1 MQTVADEAGHR
12 DAAVLDLGVAQPADG
27 VLVASSPEI
36 GVGEAERVVE
46 ANDGV
51 QLDGE
56 RLKVGLGLLDLD
68 RGAGGRRG
76 HEGRGQGQGSEGG
89 DELLR
94 WGLTVSFLCAMVAR
108 ENGGCCDCKF
118 VCVPVAGLVLAVDR
132 SSPSSSRAAARWR
145 VTRWDNSHH
154 HASIITRV
162 A

>member
-1 MQTVADEAGHR
+1 MISTQIQTVADEAGHR

-27 VLVASSPEI
+27 VLVAAAPEV

-94 WGLTVSFLCAMVAR
+94 RGFDGEFFSAMVACAR
-108 ENGGCCDCKF
+108 
-118 VCVPVAGLVLAVDR
+118 CVLRL
-132 SSPSSSRAAARWR
+132 
-145 VTRWDNSHH
+145 
-154 HASIITRV
+154 
-162 A
+162 